1 MCVGELAN
9 FIIGVS
15 LVLPPA
21 IMYKINK
28 SKKIS
33 FNRYVT
39 WISISRNCRNISKC
53 IYI

>member
-1 MCVGELAN
+1 MAAVVIELIKNLLILVVKGTSSSYVGELAN

-28 SKKIS
+28 SKNL
-33 FNRYVT
+33 F
-39 WISISRNCRNISKC
+39 
-53 IYI
+53 